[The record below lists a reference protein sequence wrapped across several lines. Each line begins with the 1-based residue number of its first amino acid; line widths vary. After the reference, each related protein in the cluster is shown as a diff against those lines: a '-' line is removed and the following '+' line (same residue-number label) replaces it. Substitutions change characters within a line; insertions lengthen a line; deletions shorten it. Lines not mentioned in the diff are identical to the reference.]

1 MVSVLR
7 LVVFIV
13 YCLALGSAFPGFA
26 EPPVQQ
32 STVSHHD
39 LSVELRPDSH
49 ELTVTDRL
57 TLRVPDGLQTITFSL
72 APSLHIERVTATLPD
87 EPSGRKDQDLLFQRD
102 TSEGGHVSIR
112 LPDRRA
118 LWILEW
124 RYHGAIKDP
133 PREPR
138 HLRFVT
144 PSETSGHIGPEGI
157 YLSSESQW
165 YPDLP
170 GSLASYDVKVAAPTG
185 WVSLTQ
191 GAEDTSVS
199 GRWRVTAHSEAL
211 TLVAN
216 RFTVTTRD
224 WHASNGQTIR
234 LATYLF
240 PEDAHLAE
248 EYLDASA
255 RYLNAYI
262 PLLGPYPFP
271 KFAVVENFF
280 SSGLGMPS
288 FTLLGAAVIKRH
300 YTQPYALGH
309 EIVHSWIGNGVYNRT
324 NQGNWV
330 EGLTTYLANYYY
342 HELAGDEAAAR
353 EQRRLMLFGY
363 VVYVQ
368 SDRDYPVTRFT
379 QKTDERDNAIGY
391 QKAAMVFHMLR
402 REVGEAAFWADL
414 KDLVTEFM
422 GTYADWSDIERMFG
436 TRHGR
441 DLRWFFAQWVEKP
454 GAPRVTITDTRAR
467 RQSGRPSAPGEFL
480 ASATLVQEGTIYRIP
495 IDLQFAMTSRQTKAV
510 RIEMVDA
517 RQSLTVPM
525 SEPARSVVVDP
536 DFHLFRR
543 LERHELPAMLNLF
556 VTDTERTIQS
566 TAVDAGSRNPF
577 AGIIQRMRSQEASR
591 PEQERT
597 RIGQPAGRGRM
608 HSTGSILLLG
618 YDSDETRLVVRES
631 CGDRFKTTESGFSI
645 AGTSYEG
652 PAFALLMSCP
662 RRGVPGS
669 VVSLLYGMTPEAVS
683 KVARLLFFY
692 GWHSYVVFRDGAVVA
707 RGDWDMNMK
716 REVDLE

>member
-1 MVSVLR
+1 MVSAL
-7 LVVFIV
+7 LPVVFVI
-13 YCLALGSAFPGFA
+13 YCLVLVPAVPGLA
-26 EPPVQQ
+26 EPAVQQ
-32 STVSHHD
+32 ATISHHD

-49 ELTVTDRL
+49 ELIVTDRL
-57 TLRVPDGLQTITFSL
+57 AVRVPDGLQTITFSL
-72 APSLHIERVTATLPD
+72 APSLHIERVTATLPG
-87 EPSGRKDQDLLFQRD
+87 ESSGRKDQDILFQRD
-102 TSEGGHVSIR
+102 TPEGGRVSIR

-124 RYHGAIKDP
+124 RYHGTIKDP

-144 PSETSGHIGPEGI
+144 PSETSGHIGPEGV

-170 GSLASYDVKVAAPTG
+170 ASLATYDLNVAAPAG
-185 WVSLTQ
+185 WVSVTQ
-191 GAEDTSVS
+191 GAEDTSSS
-199 GRWRVTAHSEAL
+199 GRWSSTVHSEAL

-216 RFTVTTRD
+216 RFTVSTRD
-224 WHASNGQTIR
+224 WQASDGQTIR

-248 EYLDASA
+248 EYLDTSA
-255 RYLNAYI
+255 RYLDAYI
-262 PLLGPYPFP
+262 PLLGPYPFR

-309 EIVHSWIGNGVYNRT
+309 EIVHSWIGNGVYNRA

-342 HELAGDEAAAR
+342 HELLGDEAAAR

-363 VVYVQ
+363 AVYVQ
-368 SDRDYPVTRFT
+368 PDRDYPVAKFT

-402 REVGEAAFWADL
+402 REVGDAAFWADL
-414 KDLVTEFM
+414 KDLVTESM
-422 GTYADWSDIERMFG
+422 GTYADWGDIERMFG
-436 TRHGR
+436 ARHGR
-441 DLRWFFAQWVEKP
+441 DLRWFFAQWVERP
-454 GAPRVTITDTRAR
+454 GAPRLSITDARVRPQDDRA
-467 RQSGRPSAPGEFL
+467 SAPGEFL
-480 ASATLVQEGTIYRIP
+480 ASATLVQEGTVYRIP
-495 IDLQFAMTSRQTKAV
+495 VDLQFEMTPQYPKSW
-510 RIEMVDA
+510 RIEMVDT
-517 RQSLTVPM
+517 RQSLTVPL
-525 SEPARSVVVDP
+525 SEPARSVVADP

-556 VTDTERTIQS
+556 VTDAERTIRS
-566 TAVDAGSRNPF
+566 TAVEAGSRNPF
-577 AGIIQRMRSQEASR
+577 IGIIQRVKSQEADK
-591 PEQERT
+591 PERERT
-597 RIGQPAGRGRM
+597 RIGESSGLGTM
-608 HSTGSILLLG
+608 NSTGSILLLG
-618 YDSDETRLVVRES
+618 YDSNETKSAVRES
-631 CGDRFKTTESGFSI
+631 CGDKFRPTESGFNI
-645 AGTSYEG
+645 GGTTYEG
-652 PAFALLMSCP
+652 PAFALLVSCP

-692 GWHSYVVFRDGAVVA
+692 GWHSYVVFKDGAVVT
-707 RGDWDMNMK
+707 RGDWEMNMK
-716 REVDLE
+716 REVNLE